1 MNELIYPTGVLM
13 RLWSW
18 GMKNADKSGRLI
30 YANEE
35 VIERA
40 IGNVTTR
47 DTRGFAKALFEC
59 GWLDRVG
66 EEIYIHDWDFWQ
78 KEWYKSQE
86 RREADKNRKRNNSQK
101 GQKQEDP
108 DDEAP
113 EQLEIKGPGEE
124 KAPEVPPT
132 PPPTPP
138 EPPKAPKPQ
147 SYTPQFEELWDAYYG
162 EKGAKAEAY
171 KTYKARLNDGWTH
184 QQLYQ
189 AVLSYAAQEKRN
201 GTEKRYVKRVKTF
214 LGPNTPFI
222 DFLPNKGSLKREEP
236 QTVRKNPFE
245 EFEED
250 L

>member
-1 MNELIYPTGVLM
+1 M

-66 EEIYIHDWDFWQ
+66 EDIYIHDWDFWQ

-86 RREADKNRKRNNSQK
+86 RREADKNRKRNK
-101 GQKQEDP
+101 KT
-108 DDEAP
+108 DEA
-113 EQLEIKGPGEE
+113 EDTVWVTTGPGCCVPFDRAEE
-124 KAPEVPPT
+124 KPPEAQPSSAPPT
-132 PPPTPP
+132 PPPEPREPP

-236 QTVRKNPFE
+236 QAVRKNPFE

>member
-1 MNELIYPTGVLM
+1 M

-40 IGNVTTR
+40 IGTVTTR
-47 DTRGFAKALFEC
+47 DTRGFAKALFKC
-59 GWLDRVG
+59 GWLDRIG
-66 EEIYIHDWDFWQ
+66 DDIYIHDWDFWQ

-86 RREADKNRKRNNSQK
+86 RREADRDRKNKKNRKAGEEGEEEAEQLTIEGTGEK
-101 GQKQEDP
+101 P
-108 DDEAP
+108 PEAP
-113 EQLEIKGPGEE
+113 PAE
-124 KAPEVPPT
+124 T
-132 PPPTPP
+132 PPAPPP
-138 EPPKAPKPQ
+138 EPPKTPKPQ

-162 EKGAKAEAY
+162 EKGVKAEAY

-184 QQLYQ
+184 QQLLQ
-189 AVLSYAAQEKRN
+189 AVLSYSAQEKRN

-214 LGPNTPFI
+214 LGPNTPFME
-222 DFLPNKGSLKREEP
+222 FLPNKGSLKREDD
-236 QTVRKNPFE
+236 QTVRRNPFE
-245 EFEED
+245 YEED

>member
-1 MNELIYPTGVLM
+1 M

-40 IGNVTTR
+40 IGTVTSR

-66 EEIYIHDWDFWQ
+66 DEIYIHDWDFWQ

-86 RREADKNRKRNNSQK
+86 RREADRDRKNKKNRKA
-101 GQKQEDP
+101 GEGGEEDT
-108 DDEAP
+108 
-113 EQLEIKGPGEE
+113 EQLSIEGTEDKPPEAT
-124 KAPEVPPT
+124 APST
-132 PPPTPP
+132 PPVQPPAPP
-138 EPPKAPKPQ
+138 EPPKTPQPQ
-147 SYTPQFEELWDAYYG
+147 SYTPQFEELWNAYYG
-162 EKGAKAEAY
+162 EKGVKAEAY
-171 KTYKARLNDGWTH
+171 KTYKARLKDGWTH
-184 QQLYQ
+184 QQLLQ

-222 DFLPNKGSLKREEP
+222 EFLPNKGSLKREDAP
-236 QTVRKNPFE
+236 ATRKNPFE
-245 EFEED
+245 TFEED